1 MLQVNLENGCMD
13 DISQN
18 PAIGDSYD
26 VCAAFWVSKIIRSL
40 DKSGVSDLLHIEVN
54 DHNFEQFSFDLPV
67 SDIHD
72 EQSLMGKLAAN
83 RLLISPAY
91 KRVISYYLYDEY
103 MHCNKARHIEYRHY
117 GLGWHNHHGDVLFL
131 CDKND
136 VNGIPSYYAKNNV
149 QFVKGSAKAYENFLR
164 NTVLPIPTLALGL
177 ALGYSAVVV
186 SRLKE
191 EYDFGTIIINLCGA
205 SSTGKTTIEQL
216 LVSPFASPIPKNG
229 SGLIHTF
236 HATTNAL
243 YACLEGINGLPIVL
257 DDATTNPHL
266 NLPNLIYTLATGQGR
281 SRCNAEGDVKEAR
294 PSWSGVIVV
303 SSETPIQDDS
313 CQNQG
318 LQVRVLQTQGIT
330 WTPDAPTAEL
340 IKKTVQKHYGHTG
353 KQFADFVANLP
364 IEKLCALFDE
374 SKKNVKRLMV
384 HRDNLSDRLELKY
397 AAIWLTIYLMNK
409 CFGYTLNPQDL
420 MSIFLQPEQN
430 GVVERDISLKA
441 LNVMNNYILENY
453 NHFNVC
459 DHTPQIDGVTT
470 FDRSKC
476 ASGANYG
483 TIVLNGNMCDV
494 FIPSNTVKD
503 ILKKNSIN
511 EFSTVKKR
519 WKENGVIACEKDRY
533 TDKDSLNRRCIHF
546 VYPKGLKTD
555 VPDEFYQNADQ
566 YAPLLPETPVD
577 HTEWN
582 ANDDIDEIFGEFDDE

>member
-1 MLQVNLENGCMD
+1 MLQVNFSNGCMD
-13 DISQN
+13 DISQD
-18 PAIGDSYD
+18 PQYASTYD
-26 VCAAFWVSKIIRSL
+26 VCVAFWVSKIIRSL

-54 DHNFEQFSFDLPV
+54 DHNFEQFSFDLPI

-72 EQSLMGKLAAN
+72 YQSLMGKLAAN
-83 RLLISPAY
+83 RLLIPPTY
-91 KRVISYYLYDEY
+91 RNLIPYYLFEEY
-103 MHCNKARHIEYRHY
+103 RHCIQARRIEYRHN
-117 GLGWHNHHGDVLFL
+117 GLGWYNHHGDVLFL
-131 CDKND
+131 YDKND

-149 QFVKGSAKAYENFLR
+149 QFVKGNATAYTDFLR
-164 NTVLPIPTLALGL
+164 DVVLPVPTLALGL

-216 LVSPFASPIPKNG
+216 LVSPFACPIPKNG

-243 YACLEGINGLPIVL
+243 YASLEGINGLPIVL
-257 DDATTNPHL
+257 DDATTNPYL
-266 NLPNLIYTLATGQGR
+266 NLPNLIYTLATGEGR
-281 SRCNAEGDVKEAR
+281 IRCNSEGDVKEAR

-340 IKKTVQKHYGHTG
+340 IKSTVQKHYGHTG
-353 KQFADFVANLP
+353 KQFADFVAKIP

-374 SKKNVKRLMV
+374 AKKNVKRLMV
-384 HRDNLSDRLELKY
+384 HRDNLSDRLEIKY

-409 CFGYTLNPQDL
+409 CFGYKLNPQAL
-420 MSIFLQPEQN
+420 TGIFINPEQES
-430 GVVERDISLKA
+430 VLERDISLKS

-453 NHFNVC
+453 ARFSVC
-459 DHTPQIDGVTT
+459 DHTPQQDPNQLG
-470 FDRSKC
+470 DNSKG
-476 ASGANYG
+476 ASGSNYG
-483 TIVLNGNMCDV
+483 TIVLNGSMCDV
-494 FIPSNTVKD
+494 FIPSDKVKD
-503 ILKKNSIN
+503 ILKAKGIN

-519 WKENGVIACEKDRY
+519 WKEKGIIACEKDRY
-533 TDKDSLNRRCIHF
+533 TDKDSLKRRCIHF

-555 VPDEFYQNADQ
+555 IPDEFYQ
-566 YAPLLPETPVD
+566 ETEQHTPFLQATSVD
-577 HTEWN
+577 TTDWN
-582 ANDDIDEIFGEFDDE
+582 ANDGIDEIFGEFDCE